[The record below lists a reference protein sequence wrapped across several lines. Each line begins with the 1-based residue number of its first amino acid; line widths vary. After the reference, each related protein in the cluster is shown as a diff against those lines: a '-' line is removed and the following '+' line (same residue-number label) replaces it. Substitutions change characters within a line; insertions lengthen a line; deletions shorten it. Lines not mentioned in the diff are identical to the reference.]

1 MTTLP
6 QTAPIRLPRTIPAGQ
21 LPGQLGP
28 IATHAHPVFPTPLGN
43 APMAAADVW
52 RVIRSNL
59 WLIILMLAVFAGGG
73 YATNR
78 YILKPHFARYESTA
92 LLRVTPLSQLFR
104 SQVAPTEMTEAV
116 DIAVR
121 QEAMTQAA
129 MLKHD
134 SLLIEVLN
142 DQNSKVRETQWWQEF
157 GNDVQKAKED
167 LADHFSAM
175 PVQESR
181 LIAVSMEYRVP
192 DDCKTIVNEIVG
204 KHLEKE
210 RRRKSDD

>member
-28 IATHAHPVFPTPLGN
+28 IATHAHPVFPTPIGN

-78 YILKPHFARYESTA
+78 YVLKPYFARYESTA
-92 LLRVTPLSQLFR
+92 LLRVTTIGELYNNKLN
-104 SQVAPTEMTEAV
+104 PTNISDAYEQ
-116 DIAVR
+116 AVR
-121 QEAMTQAA
+121 NEAMTQAA
-129 MLKHD
+129 MLKH
-134 SLLIEVLN
+134 
-142 DQNSKVRETQWWQEF
+142 
-157 GNDVQKAKED
+157 
-167 LADHFSAM
+167 
-175 PVQESR
+175 
-181 LIAVSMEYRVP
+181 
-192 DDCKTIVNEIVG
+192 
-204 KHLEKE
+204 
-210 RRRKSDD
+210 